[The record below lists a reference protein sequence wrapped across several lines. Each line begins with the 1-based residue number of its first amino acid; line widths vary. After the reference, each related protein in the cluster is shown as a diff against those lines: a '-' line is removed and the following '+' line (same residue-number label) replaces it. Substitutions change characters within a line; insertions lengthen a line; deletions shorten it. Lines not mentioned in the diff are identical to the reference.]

1 MSNRLVILLLSLTLL
16 SSCGFKLR
24 GNFEIP
30 EQLTQVTID
39 GGEREFTDQLTEV
52 LVKNGSSVVEGG
64 AEASTIS
71 ITKSEFERFVR
82 TKDSQGLATGYSYT
96 YIIDFHVN
104 DKEGERLL
112 KSSTVSQFRTQE
124 YESGNELEVEKEE
137 EFLKEDMVKELVLQM
152 VRRLARI

>member
-24 GNFEIP
+24 GNFEMP

-82 TKDSQGLATGYSYT
+82 TKDSQGLATGFAYT

-104 DKEGERLL
+104 DKEGEKLL
-112 KSSTVSQFRTQE
+112 APSTVSQFRTQE

-137 EFLKEDMVKELVLQM
+137 EFLKEEMVKELVLQM